1 MTSPLIASL
10 HRSIVHQPARLAVV
24 LLVAAAGCGGDAPV
38 SAPVPANNG
47 TLLLGPEHIELQTS
61 FCVAEQSNFGA
72 VGTGTT
78 ADGTP
83 LVLTVKSPDIVSVRF
98 GALRELAVTP
108 PDAPRL
114 GASATMA
121 LSADGRRISATGTL
135 LQQPDGTAATPAHLL
150 LDC

>member
-10 HRSIVHQPARLAVV
+10 HRSIVNQPARLAVV

-38 SAPVPANNG
+38 SAPPPTTNG
-47 TLLLGPEHIELQTS
+47 TLVLGPQQIRLQTS
-61 FCVAEQSNFGA
+61 FCVAEQANFGA

-83 LVLTVKSPDIVSVRF
+83 LVLTVKSPDVVSVRF
-98 GALRELAVTP
+98 GVRRELADTP
-108 PDAPRL
+108 PGAARL

-121 LSADGRRISATGTL
+121 LSADGQRISAVGTL
-135 LQQPDGTAATPAHLL
+135 LQQPDETTATPAQVLL
-150 LDC
+150 NC

>member
-1 MTSPLIASL
+1 MTTPLIASL

-47 TLLLGPEHIELQTS
+47 TLLLGPEQIELQTS

-98 GALRELAVTP
+98 GPLRQLAVTP

-114 GASATMA
+114 GATATVA
-121 LSADGRRISATGTL
+121 LRADARRISATAAL
-135 LQQPDGTAATPAHLL
+135 LPQPHGPAATPSHPLL
-150 LDC
+150 GC